1 MKRYCLALDL
11 QDDNDKITEYEEY
24 HRNVWPEILASIKDS
39 GITDLEIYRWNTRLF
54 MVMETKD
61 DFSFDQ
67 KKHLD
72 VNNTKVQEWEL
83 LMWNYQQAL
92 PGSAPGEKWVL
103 MNKIFQ
109 LD

>member
-72 VNNTKVQEWEL
+72 ANNTKVQEWEQ
-83 LMWNYQQAL
+83 LMWKFQQPL
-92 PGSAPGEKWVL
+92 PWAAKGGKWVL
-103 MNKIFQ
+103 MDRIFV
-109 LD
+109 L